1 MKQTKKHSI
10 IESISQTI
18 IGLLTSILIQAIIY
32 PLLNIPVTFSQNLI
46 ITAVFFITSI
56 VRGYFVRRIFNKL

>member
-10 IESISQTI
+10 IESVSQTI